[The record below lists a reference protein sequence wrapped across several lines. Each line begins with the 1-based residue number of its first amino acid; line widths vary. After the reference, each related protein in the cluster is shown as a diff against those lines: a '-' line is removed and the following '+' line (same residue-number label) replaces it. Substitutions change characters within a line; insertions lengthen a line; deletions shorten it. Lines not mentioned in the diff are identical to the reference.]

1 MYEPIVCCVR
11 QWGKNKVAKDPLMQE
26 KRLNISDY
34 VDSWWR
40 FLASIKLTVV
50 LLLFLAALSIIGT
63 VIPQNISAQEYLRLF
78 GIFRTQLI
86 LLLDIDNMYQSWWF
100 QALLV
105 MLVINIVVC
114 SIDRLQDIWK
124 TIFVKN
130 PQFNLQAF
138 RNRKSRREFQVE
150 RDAGELEEPF
160 RRLVAK
166 SFRYTQMVPV
176 ETGFAITAEKGRW
189 TRLGVYAVHLSVIVM
204 LVGGLIGSRFGFEG
218 YVPIPEG
225 ESADTIQLHSTG
237 LRKQLPFT
245 IRNDAFTLEFYEGTR
260 RPKAYRS
267 DLTILE
273 NGQAVQQKQIAVNS
287 PLYHQRIGIF
297 QSSYGRIDDR
307 GPTVAPMAEA
317 PDEIELIFRSA
328 ESGMIYTRTAHLG
341 QPIDIPERLG
351 TLVLERYEPD
361 ADFRGMD
368 LGPTFFGTLTAVE
381 GDALTVTLPY
391 NFPRFDTMRGGS
403 VIISVSNSNVG
414 AASRQERYYTGLQ
427 VSYDPGVHVVYAG
440 FVLMIVGCWVAF
452 FMSHKRV
459 VVEVTAM
466 GKQSHVMVSGTAN
479 KNKMGFEDD
488 LRKIIEQLTES
499 ANRSGSV

>member
-1 MYEPIVCCVR
+1 
-11 QWGKNKVAKDPLMQE
+11 MQE
-26 KRLNISDY
+26 KRFNILEY

-50 LLLFLAALSIIGT
+50 LLLILAALSIIGT

-78 GIFRTQLI
+78 GMFRTQLI

-100 QALLV
+100 QALLM

-124 TIFVKN
+124 TIFVRN
-130 PQFNLQAF
+130 PPFNLQTF
-138 RNRKSRREFQVE
+138 RNRKSRQEFQVD
-150 RDAGELEEPF
+150 RDARGLEEPF
-160 RRLVAK
+160 RRQVAR
-166 SFRYTQMVPV
+166 SFRYTRVVPT

-218 YVPIPEG
+218 FVPIPEG
-225 ESADTIQLHSTG
+225 EVADTIQLHGTG
-237 LRKQLPFT
+237 QRKQLPFS

-273 NGQAVQQKQIAVNS
+273 NGRQVLQKQIAVNT

-307 GPTVAPMAEA
+307 GPAVAPMAEA

-328 ESGMIYTRTAHLG
+328 DSGMVYTRKASLG
-341 QPIDIPERLG
+341 QPIEIPERLG
-351 TLVLERYEPD
+351 TLVLDRYEPD
-361 ADFRGMD
+361 ADFRGME
-368 LGPTFFGTLTAVE
+368 LGPTFFGTLTAVD
-381 GDALTVTLPY
+381 GDPLTVTLPY

-403 VIISVSNSNVG
+403 VIITVSNSNV
-414 AASRQERYYTGLQ
+414 SVNPPQERYYTGLQ

-452 FMSHKRV
+452 FMSHKRM
-459 VVEVTAM
+459 VVEVTGIAK
-466 GKQSHVMVSGTAN
+466 GSSVMVSGTAN
-479 KNKMGFEDD
+479 KNKLGFEDD
-488 LRKIIEQLTES
+488 VRKMVEQLTDL
-499 ANRSGSV
+499 AGRSSSM